1 LDGRS
6 FYPLL
11 KGEKREGWDYV
22 IKQYHENSGRSRDP
36 MRAIQTKT
44 HLYLFNPWSNGERVF
59 ATATNGT
66 VTCKRMI
73 ALAEEDEE
81 MNQRLELYR
90 FRVPQELYQV
100 KRDPDCL
107 ENLIDYSSKSKE
119 KRRLQK
125 LLEDWMVRTGDPILE
140 CFQKRDDPEFVEAY
154 VQKLEA
160 EANARRKAEKPPK
173 KAKVKKKS

>member
-1 LDGRS
+1 MHVS
-6 FYPLL
+6 
-11 KGEKREGWDYV
+11 
-22 IKQYHENSGRSRDP
+22 
-36 MRAIQTKT
+36 KT